1 MRTMR
6 ILTNY
11 WERREPARQLRRTQ
25 TEAERKLWSRLRNK
39 QLGGLKFRRQFPLG
53 PFFADF
59 FCFEKRLIVEVDG
72 SQHADRKDED
82 KNRTQYLAAWGFKV
96 IRFWNK
102 DVLFRTDFVCEQ
114 ILIEAKRNLTPIP
127 LPRGEG
133 GASSGEA

>member
-53 PFFADF
+53 PCLADF

-96 IRFWNK
+96 IRFWHK

-114 ILIEAKRNLTPIP
+114 I
-127 LPRGEG
+127 
-133 GASSGEA
+133 